1 MEEGDDRQVRERQ
14 MVKRDRQKGIGY
26 YLSYVCDYLAMVE
39 LQKVGSANYVD
50 ISDVE
55 KDFENLQKSII
66 VPLS

>member
-1 MEEGDDRQVRERQ
+1 
-14 MVKRDRQKGIGY
+14 
-26 YLSYVCDYLAMVE
+26 MVE
-39 LQKVGSANYVD
+39 LQKVGSAKYID